1 MDITRLFEK
10 VQIVI
15 PKRVRTAHG
24 WEPGL
29 EFVVEETDDGVK
41 LKPIK
46 PFKTTKIDDVPGC
59 LKYKGPKKSLH
70 DMETA
75 IARGAK
81 KSLSSQLT
89 RTSWSACLPMMIRFK
104 RDAPQIPWKVP
115 IYTFPK
121 QSCFRRSGY

>member
-1 MDITRLFEK
+1 MDITRLSEK
-10 VQIVI
+10 GQIVI

-46 PFKTTKIDDVPGC
+46 PFKTTKIDDVLGC
-59 LKYKGPKKSLH
+59 LKYKGPRKSLK

-75 IARGAK
+75 IAKGAK
-81 KSLSSQLT
+81 KSL
-89 RTSWSACLPMMIRFK
+89 
-104 RDAPQIPWKVP
+104 
-115 IYTFPK
+115 
-121 QSCFRRSGY
+121 